1 MKKITHNAGFTLLE
15 LLVVLA
21 IIIVV
26 GTIVVGILF
35 VSLRGS
41 ERSKSLNN
49 LENNGNAVIA
59 QMGKAIRFA
68 KEFNGVSTDGSSYI
82 SDCSVAAPGDLTP
95 TPSPSTYRYIKIT
108 AFDDLETVFSC
119 GDGTSL
125 SSNSA
130 SLIDNSTVTMIGCKF
145 SCQQASSSDYPTIG
159 INFSLNQLQPTG
171 TILLEST
178 ASAIFQTSVV
188 PRNTQ
193 R

>member
-21 IIIVV
+21 ITIVV

-68 KEFNGVSTDGSSYI
+68 KKFNGVSTDGSSYI
-82 SDCSVAAPGDLTP
+82 SDCSVATPGALTP
-95 TPSPSTYRYIKIT
+95 TPIPATYRYIKIT
-108 AFDDLETVFSC
+108 AFDNLETIFSC

-125 SSNSA
+125 SSNSV

-145 SCQQASSSDYPTIG
+145 SCQQSSSSDYPTIG